1 MIGKT
6 VVPRRIAVYGGSFD
20 PIHRGHL
27 EPVEEVRRRLGL
39 DAVVFVPAYVPPH
52 KPAGPSASAFHRF
65 AMAAMASA
73 YVADDASASTAYV
86 CGWVGWGGGGWG
98 GGGGG
103 RASSRQRWRV
113 RCTARQ
119 VPSGG

>member
-39 DAVVFVPAYVPPH
+39 DP
-52 KPAGPSASAFHRF
+52 
-65 AMAAMASA
+65 
-73 YVADDASASTAYV
+73 
-86 CGWVGWGGGGWG
+86 
-98 GGGGG
+98 
-103 RASSRQRWRV
+103 Q
-113 RCTARQ
+113 
-119 VPSGG
+119 